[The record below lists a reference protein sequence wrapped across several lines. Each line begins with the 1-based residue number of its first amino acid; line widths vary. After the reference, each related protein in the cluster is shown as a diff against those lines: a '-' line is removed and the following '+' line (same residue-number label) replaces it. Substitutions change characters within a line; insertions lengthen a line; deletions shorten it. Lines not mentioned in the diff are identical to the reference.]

1 MIYRVILI
9 VLVGV
14 AGFFLTMPVWGQEA
28 LAPGWTIVDEG
39 TTDGPSAW
47 SMSGGLITQGSN
59 IYGDVGSA
67 TDPQNPGTFI
77 ATGDPNWSDYR
88 IRVDVRSRDDDA
100 IGIMF
105 RYLDGD
111 NYYRFSMDKQRAY
124 RRLIKKVGGE
134 VIVLAEDAVAYV
146 QDQWYTLK
154 VEVNGNK
161 IIVSL
166 SDEPVFDISDDS
178 LKSGKI
184 ALYSWGNIGCEFENL
199 LVESETGIL
208 YSSVDLKT
216 PTIEFLAPTNTDSY
230 DSSAASLDMAGTA
243 SDDKE
248 VSAVSWESS
257 HGENGMATGTANW
270 AISGIPLTQGE
281 NIITVTATDKAGNRG
296 SRTLTV
302 KYTPASE
309 VTPVAEEAQSVE
321 SPALPA
327 ENYIIDPG
335 DVLDISVWKDEAL
348 TKVVTVLPDGKIAF
362 PLIGE
367 IVAQGKTVVQLTDEL
382 KSKISPFV
390 PDPEITVVIQQTNS
404 MLIYVIGKVN
414 KPGRFAFNVEVDV
427 LQALAMAGGFNPF
440 AKRNKVKIFRRI
452 GDQTQIFE
460 FKYDEVSKGKELE
473 QNIIL
478 GKGDVIVVP

>member
-1 MIYRVILI
+1 MIRI

-14 AGFFLTMPVWGQEA
+14 AGLFLTLPVWGQEG
-28 LAPGWTIVDEG
+28 LAPEWTIVDEG
-39 TTDGPSAW
+39 TTDGPSSW
-47 SMSGGLITQGSN
+47 SMSGGLISQGSN
-59 IYGDVGSA
+59 IYSDSGSA
-67 TDPQNPGTFI
+67 TDPQKPGTFI
-77 ATGDPNWSDYR
+77 VTGAPNWSDYT
-88 IRVDVRSRDDDA
+88 IQVDVRSRDDDA

-105 RYLDGD
+105 RFLDGE

-124 RRLIKKVGGE
+124 RRLIKKVRGE
-134 VIVLAEDAVAYV
+134 VIVLAEDAVRYV

-154 VEVNGNK
+154 AEVNGNK

-184 ALYSWGNIGCEFENL
+184 GLYSWGNAGSEFENL

-230 DSSAASLDMAGTA
+230 NSSNASLDMAGTA
-243 SDDKE
+243 SDDRE
-248 VSAVSWESS
+248 VSAVSWNSS
-257 HGENGMATGTANW
+257 QGQSGMAKGTANW
-270 AISGIPLTQGE
+270 IISQIPLTEGE
-281 NIITVTATDKAGNRG
+281 NIITVTATDKVGNKG
-296 SRTLTV
+296 SRKLTV
-302 KYTPASE
+302 IYTPALT
-309 VTPVAEEAQSVE
+309 VAPVAEKAKSVE
-321 SPALPA
+321 SPAFPRA
-327 ENYIIDPG
+327 NYIIDPG

-348 TKVVTVLPDGKIAF
+348 TKIVTVLPDGKIAL

-367 IVAQGKTVVQLTDEL
+367 IVAKGKTVVQLTDEL
-382 KSKISPFV
+382 KTKISPFV
-390 PDPEITVVIQQTNS
+390 PDPEITIVVQQTNS

-414 KPGRFAFNVEVDV
+414 NPGRFALNVEVDV

-452 GDQTQIFE
+452 GEQTQIFE
-460 FKYDEVSKGKELE
+460 FKYDEVSKGKGLE
-473 QNIIL
+473 QNIKL

>member
-1 MIYRVILI
+1 MMHRVVLI
-9 VLVGV
+9 VVVGV
-14 AGFFLTMPVWGQEA
+14 AGFFLTLPVWGQEA

-39 TTDGPSAW
+39 TTDGPSSW
-47 SMSGGLITQGSN
+47 RMSGGLIIQGSN
-59 IYGDVGSA
+59 IYSDSGSA
-67 TDPQNPGTFI
+67 IDPQKPGTFI
-77 ATGDPNWSDYR
+77 VTGDPNWSDYT
-88 IRVDVRSRDDDA
+88 IQVDVRSRDDDA
-100 IGIMF
+100 IGIIF
-105 RYLDGD
+105 RYLDSE
-111 NYYRFSMDKQRAY
+111 NYYRFSMDKQRVY
-124 RRLIKKVGGE
+124 RRLIKKVRGE

-154 VEVNGNK
+154 VEAKGNK

-178 LKSGKI
+178 FKSGKMG
-184 ALYSWGNIGCEFENL
+184 LYSWGNAGSEFENL
-199 LVESETGIL
+199 WVESETGIL

-216 PTIEFLAPTNTDSY
+216 PTIEFLVPTNADSY
-230 DSSAASLDMAGTA
+230 DSADAAIDMAGTA
-243 SDDKE
+243 LDDME
-248 VSAVSWESS
+248 VSAVSWGSS
-257 HGENGMATGTANW
+257 HGASGMATGTANW
-270 AISGIPLTQGE
+270 AISEIPLTEGE
-281 NIITVTATDKAGNRG
+281 NIITVTATDKAGNKG

-302 KYTPASE
+302 TYTPVPKA
-309 VTPVAEEAQSVE
+309 TPVAEEVKMVE
-321 SPALPA
+321 SPALPR

-390 PDPEITVVIQQTNS
+390 PDPEITIVVQQTNS

-414 KPGRFAFNVEVDV
+414 NPGRFAFNMDVDV
-427 LQALAMAGGFNPF
+427 LQALAMSGGFNPF

-460 FKYDEVSKGKELE
+460 FKYDEVSKGKGLE
-473 QNIIL
+473 QNIKL

>member
-1 MIYRVILI
+1 MMHRMIRI

-14 AGFFLTMPVWGQEA
+14 AGFFLTLPVWGQEA

-39 TTDGPSAW
+39 TTDSPSAW

-59 IYGDVGSA
+59 IYGDSGSA
-67 TDPQNPGTFI
+67 TDPQKPGTFI
-77 ATGDPNWSDYR
+77 VSGDPNWSDYA

-105 RYLDGD
+105 RYLDFE
-111 NYYRFSMDKQRAY
+111 NYYRFSMDKQRGY
-124 RRLIKKVGGE
+124 RRLIKKVRGE

-154 VEVNGNK
+154 VEAKGNK
-161 IIVSL
+161 ISVSL
-166 SDEPVFDISDDS
+166 SDEPVFDINDDS
-178 LKSGKI
+178 FKSGKMG
-184 ALYSWGNIGCEFENL
+184 LYSWGNAGCEFENL
-199 LVESETGIL
+199 LVESEAGIL

-216 PTIEFLAPTNTDSY
+216 PTIEFLAPTNADSY
-230 DSSAASLDMAGTA
+230 DSADAFLDMAGTA
-243 SDDKE
+243 SDDME
-248 VSAVSWESS
+248 VSAVSWGSSQGES
-257 HGENGMATGTANW
+257 GMATGTANW
-270 AISGIPLTQGE
+270 AISGVPLSEGE
-281 NIITVTATDKAGNRG
+281 NIITVTATDTAGNRG
-296 SRTLTV
+296 SRPLTV
-302 KYTPASE
+302 TYTLGPK
-309 VTPVAEEAQSVE
+309 VTRGAEETKTIA
-321 SPALPA
+321 SPALPG
-327 ENYIIDPG
+327 ENYVIDPG

-390 PDPEITVVIQQTNS
+390 PDPEITIVVQQTNS

-414 KPGRFAFNVEVDV
+414 SPGRFALNVEVNV

-440 AKRNKVKIFRRI
+440 AKRNKVKIFRHI

-473 QNIIL
+473 QNIKL